1 MADVGHELAAIR
13 YVVVSAVLQV
23 NVVASTAL
31 KLIRETFSSRNSA
44 KFSTKILREKLEQIS

>member
-13 YVVVSAVLQV
+13 YVVVSAGLHV

-31 KLIRETFSSRNSA
+31 KLIRETFSCRNSA
-44 KFSTKILREKLEQIS
+44 KFSTKILREKLEQIT